1 MDTFDQDKLI
11 QLILER
17 DNFIRQLKT
26 QIAGLEDSLHHEM
39 LVNENLNDMNI
50 ALKEQLSFHQT
61 GKKSNVIPHPTTIK
75 KLTDAVARYANRIEE
90 LTESLIFAIDMIPVN
105 RNVSMHIERLKLIAH
120 KLA

>member
-26 QIAGLEDSLHHEM
+26 QIAGLEDSLNQEM

-50 ALKEQLSFHQT
+50 ALKEQLTAS
-61 GKKSNVIPHPTTIK
+61 GKKVIPHPTSMK
-75 KLTDAVARYANRIEE
+75 KLTEAVYRYGKRIEE
-90 LTESLIFAIDMIPVN
+90 LTEALCFAIELVPVN
-105 RNVSMHIERLKLIAH
+105 RNISTHIERLKFIAH